1 MPRILLVETCTAPRR
16 PASELAAEHRARHA
30 LALESVVDG
39 RRDGARGVRRDMRG
53 GELALFGIPLG
64 GAYLAPRLLAHG
76 IEVLHEPLALHAA
89 AGRDPLLALGEA
101 VRRGEPDV
109 VGITINHTVEESV
122 GLMMARVVKATRP
135 GVKVV
140 LGGMDA
146 TFRAHVLAHE
156 PAVDAIVRF
165 EGEESLPRC
174 VDWLTGR
181 GEPDDVAGL
190 VARVSDEVRLV
201 PPGPHI
207 DFARAVPAY
216 DVMRADE
223 YVRAGV
229 LAHVQT
235 SRGCPHECH
244 FCCHTTYWGRG
255 VRVRDVGLVAEE
267 VADLLGRGCDLVYLT
282 DSTFTLDGQRVEDM
296 CDAFVAHGDDRATFA
311 VETRIDRLDDRLL
324 ARMARAGVRIVALG
338 VESVS
343 PEVLARLPD
352 KRVADPL
359 ASVRDAV
366 RRLRAHG
373 MSAYV
378 SLVLGLPGET
388 AESLRGLIDAVD
400 LLYADTDGLL
410 WADAK
415 LARAFPGSAFADDPA
430 RLHATVDARYEWYDF
445 YGRVTVHV
453 EGGPTEEEI
462 LAAREAV
469 MERNVRAWR
478 RRRPGDEARVREAV
492 AKWMGGG
499 AETPRG
505 S

>member
-1 MPRILLVETCTAPRR
+1 MPRVLLVETCTTPRP
-16 PASELAAEHRARHA
+16 PADELGAEHRVRHA
-30 LALESVVDG
+30 LALESVVEG
-39 RRDGARGVRRDMRG
+39 RADGARGVRRDVRG

-64 GAYLAPRLLAHG
+64 AAFLAPGLRARG

-89 AGRDPLLALGEA
+89 ARRDPLVALGDA
-101 VRRGEPDV
+101 VQRERPDV
-109 VGITINHTVEESV
+109 VGITINHAVEEAT
-122 GLMMARVVKATRP
+122 GLKMARLAKAVLP
-135 GVKVV
+135 GVRVV
-140 LGGMDA
+140 LGGLHA
-146 TFRAHVLAHE
+146 TFRAEVLAGE
-156 PAVDAIVRF
+156 AAVDAVVRF

-181 GEPDDVAGL
+181 GEPDDVPGL
-190 VARVSDEVRLV
+190 VAQGPDGLRVV
-201 PPGPHI
+201 PAGPHV
-207 DFARAVPAY
+207 DFTRARPDYDAV
-216 DVMRADE
+216 RADE
-223 YVRAGV
+223 YCRAGV

-235 SRGCPHECH
+235 SRGCPYECH
-244 FCCHTTYWGRG
+244 FCCHTTFWGRK
-255 VRVRDVGLVAEE
+255 VRERDAGLVAEE
-267 VADLLGRGCDLVYLT
+267 VAELLGRGCDLVYLT
-282 DSTFTLDGQRVEDM
+282 DSTFTLNRHRVEEL
-296 CDAFVAHGDDRATFA
+296 CDAIEAHGAERATFA

-338 VESVS
+338 VETVS
-343 PEVLARLPD
+343 PEVLDRLPD

-359 ASVRDAV
+359 GAVRDAV
-366 RRLRAHG
+366 RRIRAHG
-373 MSAYV
+373 MSSYA

-388 AESLRGLIDAVD
+388 SDSLRALVDAVD

-453 EGGPTEEEI
+453 DGGPAEDEI
-462 LAAREAV
+462 LAARTAV

-478 RRRPGDEARVREAV
+478 RRRPGDEERVRDAV
-492 AKWMGGG
+492 AKWRGGG
-499 AETPRG
+499 PGAPPG